1 MTRCKCVVVFFK
13 INLKDF
19 TLFTNTFQFF
29 DIFFANL
36 IFKWS
41 GPSLQFKYQMWPLC
55 VTVSLA
61 ALLKMI
67 CTLECELLMH
77 LGKRPA
83 DSIHHTAWNVWAS
96 QNAIEAVWD
105 LKGTRTMRVFCMFGG
120 GCWALLFRIWM
131 MNVKIHYL
139 DTEWYFKGQTVIIR
153 ILTTF
158 HFPLKHTHCV
168 IQNQLSPPMTRQ
180 LESIRDSIK
189 VAKQG

>member
-41 GPSLQFKYQMWPLC
+41 GPSLQFKYQIWPLC

-120 GCWALLFRIWM
+120 VLSTFVSNLDDECEDPLFKNWM
-131 MNVKIHYL
+131 ISQRPNSHN
-139 DTEWYFKGQTVIIR
+139 
-153 ILTTF
+153 
-158 HFPLKHTHCV
+158 
-168 IQNQLSPPMTRQ
+168 QNPHQVPF
-180 LESIRDSIK
+180 SI
-189 VAKQG
+189 